1 MAKKPQGGG
10 EGDPAPDAARS
21 KKKQRAPG
29 EKPAQPASQSE
40 LNVEDINEQSCGQLV
55 RAPDAVAAFIVFAST
70 AEASAIY
77 AQVINGP
84 ICKALISKV
93 ADVLVQGGSTT
104 ARTKGMV
111 QLGNAHAFETAR
123 GPKRLNFSLILGEG
137 DRVILS
143 KSEAVQ
149 GGLLVLPQVQLIPG
163 QADSAVDISV
173 RLEGLPGSTV
183 AYQVKGVPTRV
194 NPSPEMLTT
203 YLNAG
208 LGGEF
213 FISAQ
218 ATDVAGTCMAE
229 AVKLP
234 PKRHVVKHSGTSR
247 WSPAT
252 LEFQA
257 VGQAARTPVVTRALP
272 TSKQV
277 ADAMSQQGKQPP
289 PPPQQQQ
296 QQQPQQQQQQQT
308 QPQPAQP
315 QQQRRAATPAEQARI
330 AQHAAALP
338 SGRTAAERQEG
349 EAAGASGH
357 GAQRE
362 RGLPP
367 PPGGDPGS
375 GSEQAAAQSTSQ
387 LGGGAR
393 PQGPSPASPLGTTW
407 PSLGEAAAMKER
419 RGALGVTAPPSQQ
432 QAGQGGPPPLPAHTP
447 PSPTSQPDTQ
457 GTPYGTP
464 QLPLAG
470 QHPPG
475 QRGSPHHAHPPG
487 TAEAQAAEAAR
498 AQAVAQQHRQRE
510 RAIAEAIGADTP
522 GRPPPPGLRD
532 EVMRELALR
541 RLRRSGLTD
550 PISDKRIS
558 EELSLMA
565 VQIEVEAL
573 TNPLG
578 PPARGLSSHFRDAL
592 AKRRLRLREEAVTV
606 TSVQAELRDMRAQ
619 TQAAQAAEAAE
630 AKQAAQAAE
639 ATQGQPGAKAGR
651 DRQRGGQD
659 SQSQPTSVSS
669 PSPNERKSKA
679 RRTDSGDDGPSMDVG
694 DPGASGSNVARNLH
708 QPLAAVAEE
717 PEHS

>member
-1 MAKKPQGGG
+1 MPAEVSGTRSSANNSSSTGAEGVGDADSPHPWQAPNSSCQSGRSSVIHTRKAARRYAQAWSRGITKRDGG
-10 EGDPAPDAARS
+10 EASGGD
-21 KKKQRAPG
+21 
-29 EKPAQPASQSE
+29 
-40 LNVEDINEQSCGQLV
+40 I
-55 RAPDAVAAFIVFAST
+55 
-70 AEASAIY
+70 
-77 AQVINGP
+77 
-84 ICKALISKV
+84 
-93 ADVLVQGGSTT
+93 
-104 ARTKGMV
+104 
-111 QLGNAHAFETAR
+111 
-123 GPKRLNFSLILGEG
+123 
-137 DRVILS
+137 
-143 KSEAVQ
+143 
-149 GGLLVLPQVQLIPG
+149 
-163 QADSAVDISV
+163 
-173 RLEGLPGSTV
+173 
-183 AYQVKGVPTRV
+183 
-194 NPSPEMLTT
+194 
-203 YLNAG
+203 
-208 LGGEF
+208 GGE
-213 FISAQ
+213 
-218 ATDVAGTCMAE
+218 
-229 AVKLP
+229 P
-234 PKRHVVKHSGTSR
+234 
-247 WSPAT
+247 
-252 LEFQA
+252 
-257 VGQAARTPVVTRALP
+257 
-272 TSKQV
+272 
-277 ADAMSQQGKQPP
+277 
-289 PPPQQQQ
+289 
-296 QQQPQQQQQQQT
+296 
-308 QPQPAQP
+308 
-315 QQQRRAATPAEQARI
+315 
-330 AQHAAALP
+330 
-338 SGRTAAERQEG
+338 
-349 EAAGASGH
+349 
-357 GAQRE
+357 
-362 RGLPP
+362 
-367 PPGGDPGS
+367 
-375 GSEQAAAQSTSQ
+375 
-387 LGGGAR
+387 
-393 PQGPSPASPLGTTW
+393 
-407 PSLGEAAAMKER
+407 
-419 RGALGVTAPPSQQ
+419 
-432 QAGQGGPPPLPAHTP
+432 TP

-457 GTPYGTP
+457 GTLYGTP
-464 QLPLAG
+464 QSPLAG

-475 QRGSPHHAHPPG
+475 QHGSPHHDHPPG

-639 ATQGQPGAKAGR
+639 AAQGQPGAKAGR